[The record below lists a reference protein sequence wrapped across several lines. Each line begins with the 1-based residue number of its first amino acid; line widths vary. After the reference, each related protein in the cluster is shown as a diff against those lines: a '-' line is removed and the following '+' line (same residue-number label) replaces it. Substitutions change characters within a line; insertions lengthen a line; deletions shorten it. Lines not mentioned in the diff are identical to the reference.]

1 MQDKCPAVSYL
12 LMSRGSEA
20 LVPVSH
26 TSAATFSADGAG
38 IKGIL
43 FDTLPVDNSVL
54 VCCVILLGNV

>member
-1 MQDKCPAVSYL
+1 MEEKCPAISYL
-12 LMSRGSEA
+12 LMYRGSEA

-43 FDTLPVDNSVL
+43 FDTLPVDNNVL
-54 VCCVILLGNV
+54 VCCIALLGNV